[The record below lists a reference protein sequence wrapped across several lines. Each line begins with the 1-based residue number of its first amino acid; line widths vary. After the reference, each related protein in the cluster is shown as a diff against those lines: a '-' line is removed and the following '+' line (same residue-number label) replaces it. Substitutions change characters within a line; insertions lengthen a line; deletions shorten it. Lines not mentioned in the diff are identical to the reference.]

1 MNTLIKNI
9 LKPLSSLRL
18 TVILLALSIFLIF
31 AGTWAQ
37 IDLGIWVVLKTYF
50 RAFIVMIPF
59 QIFLPRSW
67 EVPGALPF
75 PGGYVLGG
83 LLMVNLL
90 TAHAVRFKWRWNRAG
105 IILVHFGIIL
115 LIVGE
120 LVTALFANENNMSI
134 MEGETVNYAEDTREM
149 ELAIIDSS
157 DPAQDHVVVV
167 PQSMLTGRRQIRDPR
182 LPFDIDVNSYYA
194 NAELVDVPRTS
205 GAPLGADQGAAVQMG
220 VRAEQRRTASG
231 VDRDRM
237 DLPAAYL
244 KLSSGGRDLGTW
256 LVSLYFALAP
266 QPVPQVVRVGDK
278 SYEMVL
284 RFKRAYKPYEMSL
297 IDFRHDRYLGT
308 DTPMNYSSEVRL
320 VDAANREDRQVKIYM
335 NNPLR
340 YRGETFYQASFM
352 SGDRGTV
359 LQVVRN
365 PGWLM
370 PYIACAIGALGLII
384 HFGAGLLKF
393 LNRGKKA

>member
-1 MNTLIKNI
+1 MNGFVRNV

-50 RAFIVMIPF
+50 RAFFVMIPL

-67 EVPGALPF
+67 HVPGAIPY
-75 PGGYVLGG
+75 PGGFLLGG

-105 IILVHFGIIL
+105 MILVHFGIIL

-134 MEGETVNYAEDTREM
+134 MEGGTVNYAEDIRET
-149 ELAIIDSS
+149 ELAVIDRS
-157 DPAQDHVVVV
+157 DPREDHVVVV
-167 PQSMLTGRRQIRDPR
+167 PQAMLAAGRDIRDPR
-182 LPFDIDVNSYYA
+182 LPFDIRVNSYYA
-194 NAELVDVPRTS
+194 NAELMDVPPNS
-205 GAPLGADQGAAVQMG
+205 GLPLGADQGAAVQMG

-244 KLSSGGRDLGTW
+244 TLSHGGQPLGTW

-266 QPVPQVVRVGDK
+266 ERGAQVVRVGDRA
-278 SYEMVL
+278 YEILL
-284 RFKRAYKPYEMSL
+284 RYKRAYKPYEMTL

-320 VDAANREDRQVKIYM
+320 VDRVNHEDRQVKIYM

-352 SGDRGTV
+352 SGDTGTV

-384 HFGAGLLKF
+384 HFGAGLLRF